1 MNAPLASLDG
11 LNLFTSFDVCGDRL
25 TAELVMAL

>member
-1 MNAPLASLDG
+1 MNAYLASLNG
-11 LNLFTSFDVCGDRL
+11 LNLFTSFEVRGDRL